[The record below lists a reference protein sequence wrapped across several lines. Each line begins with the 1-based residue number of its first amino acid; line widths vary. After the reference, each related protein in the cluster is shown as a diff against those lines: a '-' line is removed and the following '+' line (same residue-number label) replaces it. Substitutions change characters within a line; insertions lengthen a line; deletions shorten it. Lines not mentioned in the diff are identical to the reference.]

1 MELRRLKQSIL
12 YDLIVSFLA
21 NYNVKEFCFS
31 TVELE
36 SFFSGNYQN
45 LLPYDTVYWYH
56 LPIHVPVIKGAG
68 LQNFAMAECI
78 LYA

>member
-1 MELRRLKQSIL
+1 MI
-12 YDLIVSFLA
+12 YVSFLA

-31 TVELE
+31 AVEFE
-36 SFFSGNYQN
+36 SFFQETIKICCHMIMYIGS
-45 LLPYDTVYWYH
+45 H

-68 LQNFAMAECI
+68 LQHFAMAECI